1 MDGTSIPAS
10 LKPYFQEYNLED
22 LSIRRDPDLIIQ
34 STLEFGNWDEI
45 RCILSNLCSQNRAK
59 CALNLTETQ
68 TWIKIGTT
76 F

>member
-22 LSIRRDPDLIIQ
+22 LSIRRDADLIIQ

-45 RCILSNLCSQNRAK
+45 RCILSNFYSQNRAK
-59 CALNLTETQ
+59 SS
-68 TWIKIGTT
+68 
-76 F
+76 